1 MPDDADVK
9 VVVRLKCSVINSS
22 WDGGH
27 YLDERGLAAK
37 NTEVTS

>member
-1 MPDDADVK
+1 MLDDADVK
-9 VVVRLKCSVINSS
+9 VVVWLKCGVINHSRE
-22 WDGGH
+22 GGH